1 MEQRVGSGQFDSIDD
16 EGEIRRNAMLWTI
29 LIILLVLWALGFGFA
44 GAAVGNLIH
53 ILLVLALVVLVVQLV
68 TGRRAV

>member
-1 MEQRVGSGQFDSIDD
+1 
-16 EGEIRRNAMLWTI
+16 MLWTI
-29 LIILLVLWALGFGFA
+29 IIILLVLWALGFGFA

-53 ILLVLALVVLVVQLV
+53 ILLVIAVIILVVQLI